1 MAADPQSNPKDSMDR
16 IAKLTLT
23 LSGFMLFLLILIPF
37 TIDSNTS
44 SYIAPYLI
52 YSLFLTSVGIIIGI
66 SLTWLNDPRKVE
78 FQEKKSKRK
87 PSTKILLSEDEKVVS
102 ELLLSNSGEMW
113 QSELVRKS
121 GFTDSKASRL
131 LSRMENQGL
140 ISRIRDGMGKR
151 VILKKE
157 ITE

>member
-1 MAADPQSNPKDSMDR
+1 MAADLQSNPKDSMDR

-23 LSGFMLFLLILIPF
+23 LSGFMLFLLLLIPF

-66 SLTWLNDPRKVE
+66 SLTWLNDPRRVE
-78 FQEKKSKRK
+78 FQEKNTKRK
-87 PSTKILLSEDEKVVS
+87 TSTKNLLSEDEKVVS

-157 ITE
+157 TTE

>member
-1 MAADPQSNPKDSMDR
+1 MAADLQSNPKDSMDR

-66 SLTWLNDPRKVE
+66 SLTWLNDPRRVE

>member
-66 SLTWLNDPRKVE
+66 SLTWLNDPRRVE
-78 FQEKKSKRK
+78 FQ
-87 PSTKILLSEDEKVVS
+87 
-102 ELLLSNSGEMW
+102 
-113 QSELVRKS
+113 
-121 GFTDSKASRL
+121 
-131 LSRMENQGL
+131 
-140 ISRIRDGMGKR
+140 
-151 VILKKE
+151 
-157 ITE
+157 

>member
-1 MAADPQSNPKDSMDR
+1 MAADLQSNPKDSMDR

-66 SLTWLNDPRKVE
+66 SLTWLNDPRRVE

-87 PSTKILLSEDEKVVS
+87 PSTKNLLSEDEKVVS